1 MAYYLDWETDS
12 AGWPNREWSR
22 FVDAA
27 DLRWHV
33 QVMGEGPPLLLLHGT
48 GASTHSWRDV
58 MPRLAGHYT
67 VIAPDLPGHAFTIR
81 PPSGS
86 LSLPGMGS
94 AVAALLR
101 KLDVKPVR
109 AAGHFAGLVA
119 AGLFPPPLPQ
129 VRPEAADRLFAP
141 ADLVSFNGAFFPFGG
156 MLGQFFSPLA
166 RTLANATLVQK
177 LFARM
182 ADRAAVERLLRDTG
196 STIDAEGIGL
206 YQRLFSNE
214 GHVAGALGM
223 MAAWDLHRMPQDLGG
238 LPQPLTFVAAGND
251 RTVPPATAAE
261 AARLTHQ
268 PHLVSLPGL
277 GHLACMEKPAV
288 FNEDPAAAAAIILAP
303 RNATPLPKQP

>member
-27 DLRWHV
+27 GLRWHV

-86 LSLPGMGS
+86 LSLPGMAS

-101 KLDVKPVR
+101 KLEVKPVR
-109 AAGHFAGLVA
+109 AAGHSAGAAVLV
-119 AGLFPPPLPQ
+119 
-129 VRPEAADRLFAP
+129 RMAADRLFAP

-261 AARLTHQ
+261 AARLTRQ

-277 GHLACMEKPAV
+277 GHLAHE
-288 FNEDPAAAAAIILAP
+288 EDPAAAAAIILAP
-303 RNATPLPKQP
+303 RNATPLPKKP